1 MRCDLGI
8 ETFKTFRGGTN
19 VRLKL
24 RTTVVDAV
32 SAEKLKGLKSEQE
45 VRLPGKQVLK
55 C

>member
-1 MRCDLGI
+1 M
-8 ETFKTFRGGTN
+8 
-19 VRLKL
+19 
-24 RTTVVDAV
+24 VDAV